1 MEKITSI
8 TRVKVTGGSGV
19 LAYRYYVDCDI
30 IWFNLYDICYFF
42 NISSSRF
49 IDNFYNDLLECN
61 KNMFLDNNMA
71 TKSKEYKR
79 TMFVNKYAL
88 EQLEEN
94 QRMRHASLNV
104 DIEDLEK
111 EEGLIIENDKNNYEF
126 KQLVQNINIELHSAD
141 KTKLNDYVYEL
152 VNTRQIK
159 EIVEEKEYDP
169 GLEEEVS
176 NYRKWLQEEYDPEN
190 SLYLMYKGIVD
201 DNKEHMYYRKYI
213 GPSIDEALDILFNAS
228 IEE

>member
-8 TRVKVTGGSGV
+8 TRVKETGVSGV

-42 NISSSRF
+42 NITSSRF
-49 IDNFYNDLLECN
+49 IDKFYNEVLECN
-61 KNMFLDNNMA
+61 KKIFLDNNN
-71 TKSKEYKR
+71 TTGKESEAK
-79 TMFVNKYAL
+79 FINKYAL

-94 QRMRHASLNV
+94 QRMRHVSLNV

-190 SLYLMYKGIVD
+190 SLYLMHKGIID
-201 DNKEHMYYRKYI
+201 DNKEHMYYKKYI
-213 GPSIDEALDILFNAS
+213 GPSMDEALDILFNAG